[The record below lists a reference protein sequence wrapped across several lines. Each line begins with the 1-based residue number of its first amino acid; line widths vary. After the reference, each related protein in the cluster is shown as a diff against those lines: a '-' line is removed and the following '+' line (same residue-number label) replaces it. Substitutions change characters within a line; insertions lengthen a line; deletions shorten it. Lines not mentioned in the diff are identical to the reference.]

1 MGSSEVSTMTA
12 RITIVIPVYRC
23 KKHIASVLSK
33 IPSFVSHILVIDDKC
48 PEETGAYVSKIVND
62 TRVKVFFNN
71 INGGV
76 GSAMKRGFAEA
87 LKLNSDVVV
96 KMDGDDQMDPKF
108 LEPLIAPIL
117 AGNYDYTKG
126 NRFYNPRTIRRMPPI
141 RIWGNAALSFF
152 NKLSTGYYSI
162 FDPNNG
168 YVAISG
174 NCLKEIE
181 IDRLSNRFFFES
193 DLLFRLSLQ
202 RARVKDVSMPPIYNS
217 EESNLNELNAIP
229 TFLLGHLKNFT
240 KRITYNYFLR
250 DFSVGSIYLIGSSS
264 LLTFGVLWSSVQWY
278 IHLNLKIPTPTGT
291 IMLGTL
297 SLLIGAQM
305 AIAFLAYDVTQEP
318 GSVR

>member
-1 MGSSEVSTMTA
+1 MDSSEISMTSTQ
-12 RITIVIPVYRC
+12 ITVVIPVYRC

-48 PEETGAYVSKIVND
+48 PEQTGLYVSQNITD
-62 TRVKVFFNN
+62 PRVTVYFSE

-76 GSAMKRGFAEA
+76 GSAMKRGFQEA
-87 LKLNSDVVV
+87 LKLAPDVVV

-108 LEPLIAPIL
+108 LEPLTTPIIR
-117 AGNYDYTKG
+117 GDYDYTKG
-126 NRFYNPRTIRRMPPI
+126 NRFYNPRTIRRMPPL
-141 RIWGNAALSFF
+141 RIWGNAILSFF

-174 NCLKEIE
+174 ICLAEME

-202 RARVKDVSMPPIYNS
+202 RARVKDVPMPPIYES
-217 EESNLNELNAIP
+217 EESNLNEISAIP
-229 TFLLGHLKNFT
+229 TFLMGHLKNFA

-250 DFSVGSIYLIGSSS
+250 DFSVGSIYLIGSSL
-264 LLTFGVLWSSVQWY
+264 LLTFGSLWSLAQWY
-278 IHLNLKIPTPTGT
+278 IHLNLGIPTPTGT
-291 IMLGTL
+291 IILGTL
-297 SLLIGAQM
+297 SLLIGAQL
-305 AIAFLAYDVTQEP
+305 AIAFLAYDVSQEP
-318 GSVR
+318 GSVK